1 MVRMSTDPTPAPRAT
16 PGEFAAALER
26 AAAFVFRLSPAG
38 DLSLTS
44 AGTLATLNRVGP
56 YRLSELAAAER
67 VSQPSMTALIARLE
81 RRGLVSRYPDPGD
94 GRVVNVAITDAGRH
108 VLTERSQARA
118 TLLAGVLDRLPEP
131 ERDALLAATAGL
143 ARLTEQR
150 EALATT
156 QELAK

>member
-1 MVRMSTDPTPAPRAT
+1 MVPMSTDPAPASRAT
-16 PGEFAAALER
+16 PGEFAAALEG
-26 AAAFVFRLSPAG
+26 AAAFVLRLSTSS

-44 AGTLATLNRVGP
+44 AGTLATLSRVGP

-67 VSQPSMTALIARLE
+67 VSQPAMTALVARLE
-81 RRGLVSRYPDPGD
+81 RRGLVCRYSDPGD
-94 GRVVNVAITDAGRH
+94 GRVVNVAITDAGRD
-108 VLTERSQARA
+108 VLAERSQARA